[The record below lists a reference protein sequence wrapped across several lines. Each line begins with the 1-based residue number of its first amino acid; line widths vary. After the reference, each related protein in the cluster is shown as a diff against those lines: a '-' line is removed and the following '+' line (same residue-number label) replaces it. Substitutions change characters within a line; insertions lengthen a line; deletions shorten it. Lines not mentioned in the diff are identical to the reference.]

1 MQYIIEALCGLLL
14 LPISYMMRKSYGK
27 EDITI
32 VGWYGSETVGDVA
45 VLGEILNELRIIFP
59 NHSINLVSFN
69 SKLTHTS
76 LEWLG
81 ESENIKI
88 CPLGFLS
95 ALSIMRSKY
104 VVIGGGPLMES
115 PSMAVWALRCSLIKI
130 TGGKQILYAC
140 GVGPIRSKS
149 CKSKI
154 KTILKN
160 SNIKILRDKQ
170 FEHYFKNEDVLSEN
184 TLISFDPALNYVV
197 DMNHQ
202 AKNDNKTNQSIA
214 LFLRRLPNRY
224 LDGHK
229 IDVDKYY
236 TEMADFLN
244 KLVKNKNARFVG
256 LVMQDDDRLVYEEIQ
271 KRMKDSLCLSVA
283 PEPHSLEYIIKTLS
297 SAESVVSLRF
307 HGMIFSI
314 GLNKKFIA
322 VDYTAPK
329 GKITASATAAGY
341 AESVLKWSDLSSQNL
356 MAKMNKSETSEECLK
371 LNPQELKE
379 NRINFIKEILKK
391 T

>member
-1 MQYIIEALCGLLL
+1 MQYIIEILCGLLL
-14 LPISYMMRKSYGK
+14 LPISYMMRKVYGK
-27 EDITI
+27 KDITI

-45 VLGEILNELRIIFP
+45 ILGEILNELRIIFP
-59 NHSINLVSFN
+59 EYSINLVSFN
-69 SKLTHTS
+69 SKLTQIS
-76 LEWLG
+76 LDWLG
-81 ESENIKI
+81 ESESIKI

-115 PSMAVWALRCSLIKI
+115 PSMAFWALRSSLIKLS
-130 TGGKQILYAC
+130 GGKQIVYAC

-149 CKSKI
+149 CKSNI
-154 KTILKN
+154 RTILKN
-160 SNIKILRDKQ
+160 SEIKILRDKQ

-197 DMNHQ
+197 DMSHR
-202 AKNDNKTNQSIA
+202 AKNDNKTNQSIV
-214 LFLRRLPNRY
+214 LFLQRPPNRY

-229 IDVDKYY
+229 IDLDKYY
-236 TEMADFLN
+236 TEMSNFLD
-244 KLVKNKNARFVG
+244 KLIEDKNARFVG
-256 LVMQDDDRLVYEEIQ
+256 LVMQDNDRLAYEEIR
-271 KRMKDSLCLSVA
+271 KRMKDSSRLSIA

-297 SAESVVSLRF
+297 SAESAVSLRF

-322 VDYTAPK
+322 IDYTVPE
-329 GKITASATAAGY
+329 GKIAASAIAAGY
-341 AESVLKWSDLSSQNL
+341 AESVLKWDDLSSVNL
-356 MAKMNKSETSEECLK
+356 MAKMNKSETFEECLK

-379 NRINFIKEILKK
+379 NRINFIKDILKK

>member
-1 MQYIIEALCGLLL
+1 MQYIIEILCGLLL
-14 LPISYMMRKSYGK
+14 LPISYMMRKAYGK
-27 EDITI
+27 KDITI

-45 VLGEILNELRIIFP
+45 ILGEILNELRIIFP
-59 NHSINLVSFN
+59 EYSINLVSFN
-69 SKLTHTS
+69 SKLTQIS
-76 LEWLG
+76 LDWLG
-81 ESENIKI
+81 ESESIKI

-115 PSMAVWALRCSLIKI
+115 PSMAFWALRSSLIKI
-130 TGGKQILYAC
+130 SGGKQIVYAC

-154 KTILKN
+154 RTILKN
-160 SNIKILRDKQ
+160 SEIKILRDKQ

-197 DMNHQ
+197 DMSHR
-202 AKNDNKTNQSIA
+202 AKNDNKTNQSIV
-214 LFLRRLPNRY
+214 LFLQRPPNRY

-229 IDVDKYY
+229 IDLDKYY
-236 TEMADFLN
+236 TEMSNFLD
-244 KLVKNKNARFVG
+244 KLIENKNARFVG
-256 LVMQDDDRLVYEEIQ
+256 LVMQDDDRLVYEEIR
-271 KRMKDSLCLSVA
+271 KRMKDSSRLSVA
-283 PEPHSLEYIIKTLS
+283 SEPHSLEYIIKTLS
-297 SAESVVSLRF
+297 SAESVVSSRF

-322 VDYTAPK
+322 IDCTVPE
-329 GKITASATAAGY
+329 GKISASAIAAGY
-341 AESVLKWSDLSSQNL
+341 AESVLKWDDLSSVNL
-356 MAKMNKSETSEECLK
+356 MAKINKSETFEEYLK
-371 LNPQELKE
+371 LNSQELKK